1 MFFVILE
8 GVEVPGEIG
17 VGANSYSGFL
27 ASLSRAGEATAEI
40 LSLSDMILLCVPCM
54 CRYLGFFRKIFYASI
69 KNYFDFC

>member
-27 ASLSRAGEATAEI
+27 ASLVRSAGAAAEI
-40 LSLSDMILLCVPCM
+40 LSLSDMIIPAQWTQM
-54 CRYLGFFRKIFYASI
+54 A
-69 KNYFDFC
+69 